1 MPDTFQ
7 AVLLCIKWLENYK
20 EEAYCS
26 SFNEEKMSSDILNV
40 SVVRNKLRERRF
52 TALRMY
58 VE

>member
-1 MPDTFQ
+1 MSDTFQ
-7 AVLLCIKWLENYK
+7 AVLLCIKWPENCK
-20 EEAYCS
+20 EEAYCR

-52 TALRMY
+52 TAPGMY